1 MAQNCATENCT
12 TELTQPFDSWGR
24 YTFFLLCPCDFSAA
38 PALRILQLCRKPR
51 LFIWHDDATSSS
63 ILSESS
69 SWPLSPP
76 STNLGFQCPS
86 REIVLETLP
95 TTNEQL
101 PNSSPFPADYMKVAV
116 LVCPTS
122 SNIALLL
129 IMWSPSSS
137 R

>member
-1 MAQNCATENCT
+1 M
-12 TELTQPFDSWGR
+12 
-24 YTFFLLCPCDFSAA
+24 
-38 PALRILQLCRKPR
+38 
-51 LFIWHDDATSSS
+51 WHDDATSSS

-101 PNSSPFPADYMKVAV
+101 PNSSPFPAEYMKVAV
-116 LVCPTS
+116 
-122 SNIALLL
+122 
-129 IMWSPSSS
+129 
-137 R
+137 